1 MSKLFSTRS
10 YNYSRATLRP
20 TFVQNT
26 MKFKQHNFARV
37 ALLSASALALSALSA
52 LPVQA
57 QPNRGLAPNID
68 QGAIASAKGA
78 MTSPEDAILNKVRWD
93 QKQGTSL
100 PLNATFKDESGQ
112 DVQLG
117 KYFKSGKPVVLM
129 MIFYNCTML
138 CSEVMNGSLD
148 LFKDDRKDLGF
159 KLGRDYEVV
168 TISINPKE
176 GPELAA
182 GKKKTYLSQ
191 LKNQPQA
198 NQGWHLLTGQNS
210 EIKAVADAIG
220 FRYHYIADRDD
231 YAHPGGIVTVTPEG
245 KIARYFPGV
254 SFIGSDVRLG
264 LIEASQHKIGT
275 PLEKLALFTCF
286 HYNPTTGKY
295 SLALMK
301 LVQIAALAT
310 ILGVGT
316 GIWAM
321 RRVERRALSKAEKQA
336 QSSGGNSAVART

>member
-1 MSKLFSTRS
+1 
-10 YNYSRATLRP
+10 
-20 TFVQNT
+20 
-26 MKFKQHNFARV
+26 MKFKQHLFARA
-37 ALLSASALALSALSA
+37 ALLCALTFAA
-52 LPVQA
+52 LPTGA

-68 QGAIASAKGA
+68 QGAIASAKGS
-78 MTSPEDAILNKVRWD
+78 MSSPEDAILNKVRWD
-93 QKQGTSL
+93 QKQGSSL
-100 PLNATFKDESGQ
+100 PLQATFKDESGQ
-112 DVQLG
+112 EVQLG

-191 LKNQPQA
+191 LKSQPQA
-198 NQGWHLLTGQNS
+198 KEGWHLLTGQDS
-210 EIKAVADAIG
+210 QIKAVADAVG
-220 FRYHYIADRDD
+220 FRYTYIADRDD

-245 KIARYFPGV
+245 KVSRYFPGV
-254 SFIGSDVRLG
+254 SFIGADVRLG
-264 LIEASQHKIGT
+264 LIEASQNKIGT

-301 LVQIAALAT
+301 LVQIAALVT
-310 ILGVGT
+310 MLGIGT
-316 GIWAM
+316 GIWTM
-321 RRVERRALSKAEKQA
+321 RRMERKALLKAEKQ
-336 QSSGGNSAVART
+336 SSTGGDNAVASA